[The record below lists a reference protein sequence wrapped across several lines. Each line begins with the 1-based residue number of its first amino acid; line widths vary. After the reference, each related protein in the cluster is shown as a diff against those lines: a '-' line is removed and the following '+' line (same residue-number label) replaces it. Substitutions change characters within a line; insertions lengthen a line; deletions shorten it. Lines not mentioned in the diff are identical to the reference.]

1 MGSGENPR
9 VLLYAHGFSVLFRL
23 IAIWLIA
30 TAVAKQGFKGKLGEL
45 FTREPGKRERSRPWQ
60 DGRSGKPA
68 GIIVYLVVIVTM
80 LFTVGVV
87 LRMGSG
93 AGFLS
98 LHVLIPE
105 VSWALLIALIYL
117 ADDLFNKQLVV
128 SSDKPTSINLGYN
141 VGGLNFLTGAVFISA
156 IVLLVTMNFASWL
169 FQNSYPIIAVEWLI
183 FLILGAIRLIY
194 DVLRERKNGNPV
206 ELP

>member
-1 MGSGENPR
+1 
-9 VLLYAHGFSVLFRL
+9 LLYAHGFSVLFRL

-30 TAVAKQGFKGKLGEL
+30 TAVARKGFKGKLGEL
-45 FTREPGKRERSRPWQ
+45 FTREPNRWERSRPWQ
-60 DGRSGKPA
+60 DSRSGKPA
-68 GIIVYLVVIVTM
+68 GMFVYLVVILTT

-98 LHVLIPE
+98 RHVLIPE
-105 VSWALLIALIYL
+105 IAWALLIAFIYL

-128 SSDKPTSINLGYN
+128 SSGKTTSINLGYN
-141 VGGLNFLTGAVFISA
+141 VGGLNFLTGAVFVSA
-156 IVLLVTMNFASWL
+156 ILLLVTMNFAGWL
-169 FQNSYPIIAVEWLI
+169 FQNRHPTIAVEWLL

-194 DVLRERKNGNPV
+194 DVLRERNNGNRAK
-206 ELP
+206 LP